1 MFMPSMLHE
10 TFLGQRPLQGTG
22 CTVHSTLG
30 LGALVRLVVLVH
42 CALGALGSLVSRAR
56 APGGTPVALYC
67 QYVDL

>member
-22 CTVHSTLG
+22 CTVHST
-30 LGALVRLVVLVH
+30 LVRLVVLVH

>member
-30 LGALVRLVVLVH
+30 ALGRLAVLVH

-56 APGGTPVALYC
+56 APGRTPVALYC